1 MGPWPKLQ
9 KLQTNAE
16 RGNAQTQYDFFWEG
30 GVIYLDGKEGVASQD
45 LNAAMYYFILIDAS
59 HNNKKVLDFKVN

>member
-1 MGPWPKLQ
+1 MQNEEMLKL
-9 KLQTNAE
+9 NMI
-16 RGNAQTQYDFFWEG
+16 FFWEG